1 MKNVS
6 DLWNRISHQIV
17 GYLML
22 LLALGSLGLM
32 IAGLALKS
40 ELAPVAGIA
49 FVITLIAAVEGFRN
63 GAAKLREMQADNAA
77 GHHVSIWTK
86 PVEQEE
92 IDRYHATYRDAMR
105 SQDSPSEESEQLAA
119 A

>member
-1 MKNVS
+1 MS

-40 ELAPVAGIA
+40 ELAPVAGI
-49 FVITLIAAVEGFRN
+49 TLIAAVEGFRN

-86 PVEQEE
+86 PVEQDE